1 MVSVCAGAG
10 RVFSSA
16 KTTARANWR
25 RTVFIR
31 PVKLAERLHGGRHF
45 GQARL
50 QAERVVDVG
59 APGLNGAQV
68 SGDWVDILIV
78 ANRASHRALH
88 EESRMNVSIVDSMK
102 SIVQEAMETAS
113 QTKAEAAK
121 GDKQAIRKLAQEQAA
136 ANTQGEQPSAAS
148 EEGKLDFKV

>member
-1 MVSVCAGAG
+1 
-10 RVFSSA
+10 
-16 KTTARANWR
+16 
-25 RTVFIR
+25 
-31 PVKLAERLHGGRHF
+31 
-45 GQARL
+45 
-50 QAERVVDVG
+50 
-59 APGLNGAQV
+59 
-68 SGDWVDILIV
+68 
-78 ANRASHRALH
+78 
-88 EESRMNVSIVDSMK
+88 MK